1 MKESST
7 RSCSNNRGF
16 NSNFGINN
24 HVVHSR
30 RIYLLIFKTRRK
42 YEMLK
47 YARVALAGFVFVTK
61 FLKNLNEY
69 VEISQF
75 KIARYNQVELENK
88 LI

>member
-1 MKESST
+1 
-7 RSCSNNRGF
+7 
-16 NSNFGINN
+16 
-24 HVVHSR
+24 
-30 RIYLLIFKTRRK
+30 
-42 YEMLK
+42 MLK